1 MKEILKD
8 GILEESR
15 VVLRSL
21 WLNFVLLIMLTNI
34 LMPLD
39 WYWLR
44 FMFFFITKKL
54 S

>member
-15 VVLRSL
+15 VMLRSL
-21 WLNFVLLIMLTNI
+21 WLNFVPLIMLTNI

-39 WYWLR
+39 WY
-44 FMFFFITKKL
+44 
-54 S
+54 